1 MSWRIAWEA
10 AVLVP
15 RLRFGRR
22 RVLRAPAMAVVAP
35 SGSGEPDQ
43 LPIH

>member
-1 MSWRIAWEA
+1 MSVRIALEA

-22 RVLRAPAMAVVAP
+22 RVVRAPLA
-35 SGSGEPDQ
+35 SGSTDPGGV
-43 LPIH
+43 PISRA